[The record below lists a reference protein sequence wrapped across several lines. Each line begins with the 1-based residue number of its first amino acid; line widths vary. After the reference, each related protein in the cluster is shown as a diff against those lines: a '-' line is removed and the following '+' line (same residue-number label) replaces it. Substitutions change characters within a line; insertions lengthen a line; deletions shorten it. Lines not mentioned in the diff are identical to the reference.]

1 MVNLDM
7 VGRLRTGGLAL
18 DWWDHLPPGYQRT
31 LSRERVRV
39 RPKATPVANSDRRLF
54 RWAGIPVVTF
64 FTGFHPDYHRPT
76 DTLDRLDVRGLE
88 FRAVAVMACDDE
100 VIPLQERIEQV
111 ADDADLEDVYNTE
124 RHLLYVSVT
133 RPRDTLLVT
142 GVKPASEF
150 LDDLLESPSGGVN

>member
-1 MVNLDM
+1 M
-7 VGRLRTGGLAL
+7 A
-18 DWWDHLPPGYQRT
+18 
-31 LSRERVRV
+31 S
-39 RPKATPVANSDRRLF
+39 SDRRLF

-133 RPRDTLLVT
+133 RPRYTPGHWGETSV
-142 GVKPASEF
+142 GV